1 VKLKAKAAIEE
12 EPHPLTA
19 AAISLITHEP
29 LDLTLFHLRQLETEG
44 QVRHKADE
52 AGVVR
57 WELVPAET
65 GAAMELG
72 AEVYFASQYRLTPEQ
87 VKRLGFDA

>member
-1 VKLKAKAAIEE
+1 MRRKAKAAIGDD
-12 EPHPLTA
+12 PHPLTA

-29 LDLTLFHLRQLETEG
+29 LDLTLHHLRTLETEG
-44 QVRHKADE
+44 QIRSITDE
-52 AGVVR
+52 DGVQR